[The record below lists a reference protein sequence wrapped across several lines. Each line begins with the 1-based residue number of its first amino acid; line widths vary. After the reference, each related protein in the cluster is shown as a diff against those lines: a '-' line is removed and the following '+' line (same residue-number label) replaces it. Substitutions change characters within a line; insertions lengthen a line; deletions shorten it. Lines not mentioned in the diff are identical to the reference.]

1 MSNVQRNDLVDPS
14 EQPVRKPGSDMPE
27 SSVPSI
33 TEYPEGSGKP
43 LIVLNPGA
51 RFPFSF
57 GLAKAVDGFNQI
69 GPAAGAGQ
77 LAAQVTDVGLDRGL
91 AHLPGA
97 G

>member
-57 GLAKAVDGFNQI
+57 GLAKARQILANVGFIQTFVDTNGT
-69 GPAAGAGQ
+69 A
-77 LAAQVTDVGLDRGL
+77 VE
-91 AHLPGA
+91 
-97 G
+97 